1 MSDLTGTQKVT
12 VHNGRETQG
21 ANIHSKEVMTTG
33 FFFFFS
39 FGFFFSCCSLDDIHD
54 DKQALQ
60 TGEQTCTVTDQQTP
74 GRKKNLDK
82 EEERHKSESRVND
95 DSAPMLT
102 CPK

>member
-33 FFFFFS
+33 FFS
-39 FGFFFSCCSLDDIHD
+39 FLALVFFFFSCCSLDDIHD

-60 TGEQTCTVTDQQTP
+60 TGERTCTVTDQQTP
-74 GRKKNLDK
+74 ERKKKLGQRRK
-82 EEERHKSESRVND
+82 KTQV
-95 DSAPMLT
+95 
-102 CPK
+102 